1 MKKSR
6 KDKTPGLLW
15 QIIAIK
21 YEQARRRKALRILN
35 RQEWSVEFI
44 EYLCE
49 HAAKVLNKDIVIAV
63 TSPAG
68 HKLEI
73 KSIAEHAAN
82 LMADDDIFNK
92 LDDDVAVAEFIREHS
107 RR

>member
-1 MKKSR
+1 MKKPK
-6 KDKTPGLLW
+6 KDKEPGLIR
-15 QIIAIK
+15 QVIAVK
-21 YEQARRRKALRILN
+21 YEQAKRRKALRILN
-35 RQEWSVEFI
+35 KQEWSVEFM

-49 HAAKVLNKDIVIAV
+49 HAAKVLNKDIVITV
-63 TSPAG
+63 ISPAG

-73 KSIAEHAAN
+73 KSVAEHAMG